1 MANILLLDNVDSF
14 TYNLV
19 DQLRCGG
26 HQVVIYRNTV
36 PAEHI
41 LTVLN
46 NMESP
51 ILVLSPG
58 PGKPSEAG
66 SMPEVLS
73 KVKGQLPII
82 GICLGHQAIIE
93 AYGGTVSA
101 AGEILHG
108 KSSMA
113 THDEQ
118 AMFSGLENPISVAR
132 YHSLVGSQVSESL
145 TICAQSNGMVM
156 AVRNDDDRVCG
167 FQFHPES
174 ILTTQGKLLLENTVA
189 WALSAPNQKTTQ
201 HSH

>member
-19 DQLRCGG
+19 DQLRSGG
-26 HQVVIYRNTV
+26 HHVVIYRNTV
-36 PAEHI
+36 NAAHV
-41 LTVLN
+41 LSVLN
-46 NMESP
+46 QLDDA

-58 PGKPSEAG
+58 PGKPSDAG
-66 SMPEVLS
+66 CMPEVLKS
-73 KVKGQLPII
+73 VIGTIPVI
-82 GICLGHQAIIE
+82 GICLGHQAIVE
-93 AYGGTVSA
+93 AYGGTVSP

-108 KSSMA
+108 KASMA

-118 AMFSGLENPISVAR
+118 AMFTGLENPISVAR
-132 YHSLVGSQVSESL
+132 YHSLVGSQIPESL

-156 AVRNDDDRVCG
+156 AVRNDEQRVCG

-174 ILTTQGKLLLENTVA
+174 ILTTQGKLLLENTVV
-189 WALSAPNQKTTQ
+189 WALSSPNKTTS

>member
-1 MANILLLDNVDSF
+1 MANILILDNVDSF

-19 DQLRCGG
+19 DQLRASG

-36 PAEHI
+36 SAEHVLSV
-41 LTVLN
+41 LTQLN
-46 NMESP
+46 DP

-66 SMPEVLS
+66 CMPEVLKS
-73 KVKGQLPII
+73 ALGKIPVI
-82 GICLGHQAIIE
+82 GICLGHQAIVE
-93 AYGGTVSA
+93 AYGGVVSP

-108 KSSMA
+108 KASMA
-113 THDEQ
+113 THDGQ
-118 AMFSGLENPISVAR
+118 AMFADLDNPISVAR
-132 YHSLVGSQVSESL
+132 YHSLVGSQVPESL

-156 AVRNDDDRVCG
+156 AVRNDEQRVCG

-189 WALSAPNQKTTQ
+189 WALSSPNKTTT

>member
-19 DQLRCGG
+19 DQLRAGG
-26 HQVVIYRNTV
+26 HHVVIYRNTV
-36 PAEHI
+36 NAAHV
-41 LTVLN
+41 LSVLN
-46 NMESP
+46 QLDDA

-58 PGKPSEAG
+58 PGKPSDAG
-66 SMPEVLS
+66 CKPEVRKS
-73 KVKGQLPII
+73 VIGTIPVI
-82 GICLGHQAIIE
+82 GICLGHQAIVE
-93 AYGGTVSA
+93 AYGGTVSP

-108 KSSMA
+108 KASMA

-118 AMFSGLENPISVAR
+118 AMFTGLENPISVAR
-132 YHSLVGSQVSESL
+132 YHSLVGSQIPESL

-156 AVRNDDDRVCG
+156 AVRNDEQRVCG

-189 WALSAPNQKTTQ
+189 WALSSPNKTTS

>member
-19 DQLRCGG
+19 DQLRSGG
-26 HQVVIYRNTV
+26 HHVVIYRNTV
-36 PAEHI
+36 AAEHI
-41 LTVLN
+41 LSVLN
-46 NMESP
+46 TMESP

-66 SMPEVLS
+66 SMPEVL
-73 KVKGQLPII
+73 KQVKGKIPVI
-82 GICLGHQAIIE
+82 GICLGHQAIVE

-113 THDEQ
+113 THDEL
-118 AMFSGLENPISVAR
+118 AMFTGLENPLSVAR
-132 YHSLVGSQVSESL
+132 YHSLVGSQIPDTL
-145 TICAQSNGMVM
+145 TLCAQSNGMVM
-156 AVRNDDDRVCG
+156 AVRNDQDRVCG

-174 ILTTQGKLLLENTVA
+174 ILTTQGKMLLENTVA
-189 WALSAPNQKTTQ
+189 WALSTPNKNTTK
-201 HSH
+201 HSQ